1 MIGYKGFTSRKSF
14 CPSGSQKLF
23 FGGREATTGYTSAVR
38 RLGQCVSASFYRAY
52 QIRLNS
58 RGTHLQ
64 SFFFLFFSKRKMN
77 TLTCFVIDLLKK

>member
-14 CPSGSQKLF
+14 CPSGSQTLF

-38 RLGQCVSASFYRAY
+38 RLCQCASASFYRAY

-58 RGTHLQ
+58 RGRNFQ
-64 SFFFLFFSKRKMN
+64 SFFFGKKKMN
-77 TLTCFVIDLLKK
+77 TLTCFVIDLLKN

>member
-1 MIGYKGFTSRKSF
+1 MIGYKGFTSPKSS

-38 RLGQCVSASFYRAY
+38 RLGQCVSALFYRAY

-58 RGTHLQ
+58 RGAHLQ
-64 SFFFLFFSKRKMN
+64 SFFFFFFFLRER
-77 TLTCFVIDLLKK
+77 